1 MTTYRYRPPNREVW
15 MYAIDPGKLKRRRK
29 SLGLSQQQVAVLS
42 RCTQQYVSLLESGRD
57 RDCSEDIA
65 IRICRTL
72 QVELED
78 YFEARELLRNPGV
91 ATTSRGRRNG
101 SAA

>member
-1 MTTYRYRPPNREVW
+1 MRHRPRPPIREVW
-15 MYAIDPGKLKRRRK
+15 MYAIDPPKLKRRRK
-29 SLGLSQQQVAVLS
+29 SLGMSQMQVAVLS
-42 RCTQQYVSLLESGRD
+42 KCTQQYVSLLESGRD

-78 YFEARELLRNPGV
+78 YFEAREVVRTSTV
-91 ATTSRGRRNG
+91 ATSSRGTGNG